1 MTHVIEPSSGDAPAG
16 MTAALAALEAL
27 GRNLA
32 FSRVTPQ
39 HRRDLATHGRKRLF
53 TAGTPLMKQG
63 DQSTAAYLLVKGR
76 VKVERRESE
85 AENALA
91 LAELGPGEL
100 VGEMG
105 VLSHAPR
112 SATVTAME
120 DLETLELTADALREV
135 FHDDPDVLLAF
146 VKIMHERMHDGA
158 GANGERSRGHPR

>member
-1 MTHVIEPSSGDAPAG
+1 MIEPSSGPAPAG
-16 MTAALAALEAL
+16 IDSTLAALEAL

-53 TAGTPLMKQG
+53 LAGTPLMEQG
-63 DQSTAAYLLVKGR
+63 EHSTAAYLLLTGR
-76 VKVERRESE
+76 VKVERRETAAEE
-85 AENALA
+85 AIG

-112 SATVTAME
+112 SATVIALE
-120 DLETLELTADALREV
+120 DLETLELTADALRQV

-146 VKIMHERMHDGA
+146 VKVMHERMH
-158 GANGERSRGHPR
+158 ERPER